1 MKTRLL
7 ILLTVLTTSGFTQ
20 DNSYCPKYSTI
31 LDQSKGELLLKQCS
45 RRTPKNVSDFWT
57 PTNNDIQ
64 IIERNFKKVTRLKT
78 ANGQTIKILDKFAFQ
93 YIGVIIKKKKLI
105 YINAFHLDND
115 NEFTKWGLIGIR
127 TWG

>member
-1 MKTRLL
+1 MN
-7 ILLTVLTTSGFTQ
+7 
-20 DNSYCPKYSTI
+20 NSYCPKYSTI

-45 RRTPKNVSDFWT
+45 RRNPKNVSDFWT

-78 ANGQTIKILDKFAFQ
+78 ANWQAIKILDKFAFQ

-115 NEFTKWGLIGIR
+115 NEFTTWGLIGIR